1 MSERFQTDLKPFTS
15 PYCNNYAYFL
25 LGIGI
30 GIGIDIEPIFLQ
42 HAQPPASSAA
52 KADPVVATNTVA
64 IANIDPIAVLICLD
78 MINYLENILN
88 LLLL

>member
-1 MSERFQTDLKPFTS
+1 LYNHP
-15 PYCNNYAYFL
+15 YFL
-25 LGIGI
+25 LGIGM
-30 GIGIDIEPIFLQ
+30 GIDIEPIIFLQ
-42 HAQPPASSAA
+42 HAQPPVSSAA
-52 KADPVVATNTVA
+52 KADPVVATNIVA

>member
-1 MSERFQTDLKPFTS
+1 VSERFQIDLKPFTQK
-15 PYCNNYAYFL
+15 YCNNYGYFL
-25 LGIGI
+25 GI

-42 HAQPPASSAA
+42 HAQPPSSAA
-52 KADPVVATNTVA
+52 KADPVVATNKVA

-78 MINYLENILN
+78 MIDYFENILN

>member
-1 MSERFQTDLKPFTS
+1 M
-15 PYCNNYAYFL
+15 

-52 KADPVVATNTVA
+52 KADPVIATNTVA
-64 IANIDPIAVLICLD
+64 TANIAPIAVLICLD